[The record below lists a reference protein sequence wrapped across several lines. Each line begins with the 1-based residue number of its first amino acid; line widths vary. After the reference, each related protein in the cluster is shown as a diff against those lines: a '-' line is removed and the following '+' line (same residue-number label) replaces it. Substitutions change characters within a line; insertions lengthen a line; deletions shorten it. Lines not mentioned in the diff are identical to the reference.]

1 MSIFRDSKLLS
12 DPVILICES
21 ENIILI
27 SNGPTAWPGQLQ
39 FTQVIKS
46 ESFAEY
52 LLFEKHLWRIT
63 KKKSIWG

>member
-1 MSIFRDSKLLS
+1 MSIFTGSKLLS
-12 DPVILICES
+12 DPVILIRES

-27 SNGPTAWPGQLQ
+27 SNGPTAWPSGQLQ

-63 KKKSIWG
+63 KK